1 MNWLDDLKTLKLP
14 PLSKGKHQS
23 PEDGLCAMEMVAYL
37 ERLPH
42 SDAPECTCLLLSEY
56 VVKINDVCS
65 DSDREKL
72 KPYLPRLVGTV
83 SPAHEQARAEIFAW
97 AAIHRFAPMA
107 LEQVG
112 LRDDAELL
120 RSCPKFEDVFNA
132 ISAIIETYSSGP
144 SGTAQVAGVYEALR
158 AAWSAA
164 EYARISAFEATTYAA
179 VCAME
184 AAAAGVANVLDVALE
199 VLDEAINVGPSGGWT
214 NYSTERARE
223 LERAN

>member
-14 PLSKGKHQS
+14 PLLKGKHKS
-23 PEDGLCAMEMVAYL
+23 PEDGLCAMEMVAFM

-120 RSCPKFEDVFNA
+120 RRCSRFEDVFNET
-132 ISAIIETYSSGP
+132 SAIIGTYFSGALP
-144 SGTAQVAGVYEALR
+144 AQVDAVYQALC

>member
-14 PLSKGKHQS
+14 PLSKGKHRS

-42 SDAPECTCLLLSEY
+42 SDAPECTCPLLREY
-56 VVKINDVCS
+56 VIKINDMCS

-83 SPAHEQARAEIFAW
+83 SPAHKQARAGIFVW
-97 AAIHRFAPMA
+97 AAIHRFVPMVLDKA
-107 LEQVG
+107 G
-112 LRDDAELL
+112 LHDDADLL
-120 RSCPKFEDVFNA
+120 RRCP
-132 ISAIIETYSSGP
+132 
-144 SGTAQVAGVYEALR
+144 AQGVGVYEALY
-158 AAWSAA
+158 AARCAA
-164 EYARISAFEATTYAA
+164 EYAGISAFDATIYAA

-184 AAAAGVANVLDVALE
+184 AAAAGVVNVVDAALE
-199 VLDEAINVGPSGGWT
+199 VLDEAINAGPSDGWT